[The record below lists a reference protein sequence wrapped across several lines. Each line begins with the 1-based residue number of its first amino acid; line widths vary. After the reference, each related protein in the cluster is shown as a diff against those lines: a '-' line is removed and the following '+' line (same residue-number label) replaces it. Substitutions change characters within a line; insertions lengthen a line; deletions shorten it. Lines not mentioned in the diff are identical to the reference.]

1 MNVKRIAA
9 CTAALIMAFSAV
21 SVQAR
26 DSVTAAGSGITV
38 HNPIIWADVPD
49 NDVIRVGDTYY
60 MVSTTMFFS
69 PGAPIMKSNDL
80 VSWEIC
86 NYVFDTYANG
96 DVQNLK
102 NGKNDYSHGP
112 WATRR
117 RYNEKRRQDQQ
128 IIMIFKKPNI
138 KYTDM
143 AIYIDQNAYL
153 DNSEE
158 VNNLIFQYIFHLV
171 EMLAYKAR
179 YFKSYEQYQDFSLY
193 AASDIYM
200 RLKNPKQFEY
210 NNEGE
215 PRLRKIKSILNYIK
229 KVIYAKKVDFE
240 QQYYDQSFSHET
252 LNVDCGVGYT
262 FGDSLVDL
270 VDELDK
276 IDFNECLESIPKTI
290 AKFFKSLQF
299 EDKKLKLNLELS
311 CLLTFLN
318 QITPATA
325 DIERIKA
332 THLTWKKKDEL
343 IEGLYQRL
351 VLDDVILFD
360 LKSSYQKYV
369 FVLTNEIK
377 HLIAQELS
385 LLTNTQVSSESNL
398 KSILRNDIIKT
409 MINNGDD

>member
-1 MNVKRIAA
+1 
-9 CTAALIMAFSAV
+9 
-21 SVQAR
+21 
-26 DSVTAAGSGITV
+26 
-38 HNPIIWADVPD
+38 
-49 NDVIRVGDTYY
+49 
-60 MVSTTMFFS
+60 
-69 PGAPIMKSNDL
+69 
-80 VSWEIC
+80 
-86 NYVFDTYANG
+86 
-96 DVQNLK
+96 
-102 NGKNDYSHGP
+102 
-112 WATRR
+112 
-117 RYNEKRRQDQQ
+117 
-128 IIMIFKKPNI
+128 MIFKKPNI